1 MRIQY
6 NHVPFSDIMD
16 WKWSKMENV
25 IIGID
30 LGGTR
35 LRIGAVSSDHQMADP
50 FVTETAIVAN
60 AEDTVRKLCELI
72 EEYQANGYAGRV
84 DAISIGVPSSVEC
97 DKETVICTTNIR
109 NQAGEV
115 VFLHTNLARQIREY
129 FQVPVFVNNDVN
141 NILLYDIAANHL
153 EEKKIVVGIYIGTG
167 VGSAVV
173 IDGKPLEGRNG
184 AQLDLGHIPYFGGD
198 VSCSCGKRGCCECY
212 ASGWRL
218 QQIREE
224 FYPDTDIKDMFT
236 RHREE
241 APIKE
246 FIHAC
251 AHVYAVMATI
261 FNPDTMIVGGGV
273 PEMADF
279 PREAFERAVN
289 ESTGRDVMAYGFD
302 YLYSK
307 EYVGK
312 GVIGAAVFAQ
322 MRLETMRK

>member
-1 MRIQY
+1 ME
-6 NHVPFSDIMD
+6 
-16 WKWSKMENV
+16 KM
-25 IIGID
+25 IIGVD

-35 LRIGAVSSDHQMADP
+35 LRIGAVTPDNQMIEP
-50 FVTETAIVAN
+50 VVTRSAVVAE
-60 AEDTVRKLCELI
+60 AEDPAGKLCELI
-72 EEYQANGYAGRV
+72 ADYQAEHCGGQAEAV
-84 DAISIGVPSSVEC
+84 SIGVPSSVEC

-109 NQAGEV
+109 NQAGEA
-115 VFLHTNLARQIREY
+115 VFCHMNLARAVQEHLKI
-129 FQVPVFVNNDVN
+129 PVFVNNDVN
-141 NILLYDIAANHL
+141 NILLYDITAHHL

-173 IDGKPLEGRNG
+173 IDGKPLEGKNG

-198 VSCSCGKRGCCECY
+198 ISCSCGKTGCCECY

-218 QQIREE
+218 QEIRKE
-224 FYPDTDIKDMFT
+224 FYPDTPICEMFT

-241 APIKE
+241 APMKE

-261 FNPDTMIVGGGV
+261 FNPDTVIVGGGV

-279 PREAFERAVN
+279 PRAAFEQAVN
-289 ESTGRDVMAYGFD
+289 ESTGKDVMAYGFD
-302 YLYSK
+302 YLYSR

-312 GVIGAAVFAQ
+312 GVIGAAVFARN
-322 MRLETMRK
+322 RLGR